1 MLTVTG
7 GGEADIKEVAETI
20 FFTKKLKQKVVEVYN
35 GLFWQRPIIK

>member
-7 GGEADIKEVAETI
+7 GGEADIKEVA